1 MPDADHIQ
9 DLDFD
14 SQLRGLFH
22 EAEQHIEDRSTSAR
36 RANAKREQAI
46 QGEEQAK
53 ESEAQ
58 ALRAYASLPQM
69 LRPVL
74 LGIQAA
80 VRATGENTL
89 LLQKLGEKL
98 EEKLEEKPEE
108 LPAVPSALQNLTEN
122 LRALLDQKNGVNQ
135 KMFAALHEELKGY
148 KDGFLLESVHK
159 PIIRDLISLYD
170 DLSAIHGQ
178 MQETVLD
185 TGKTPGIVGSALL
198 ERLKTM
204 EMNIEHNCGFILEV
218 LARLE
223 VTPVPVSTGKL
234 DMLTQRAL
242 SIEVA
247 EDPDED
253 GDIVRTLKPGFV
265 WKGRVFRPEEVVMK
279 KWKEGFLVAL
289 APASSQR

>member
-36 RANAKREQAI
+36 RASAKKEQAI
-46 QGEEQAK
+46 QGEAQAK
-53 ESEAQ
+53 EGEAQ

-98 EEKLEEKPEE
+98 EEKPEE
-108 LPAVPSALQNLTEN
+108 LPSVPSALQNLTEN

-185 TGKTPGIVGSALL
+185 AGKTPGIVGSALL

-253 GDIVRTLKPGFV
+253 GDIVRTLKPGFM

-289 APASSQR
+289 APSSSQK